1 MRNLSCSFK
10 TFSSLATIWTRI
22 SMKMFSISPTWK
34 SLELKKSIR
43 MASWQRATMARRTE
57 RRHASHILKI
67 FRSGQETCKPHFPK
81 IYSGHWVAAGEQGPS
96 MNNQQQLM
104 IQHPALYVAPINYTY
119 MAGQTLLRSRFQRR
133 PSWKIII
140 IDGSIRGSW
149 LSLR

>member
-1 MRNLSCSFK
+1 
-10 TFSSLATIWTRI
+10 
-22 SMKMFSISPTWK
+22 MKMFSISPTWT
-34 SLELKKSIR
+34 SLELKKSSR

-67 FRSGQETCKPHFPK
+67 FRSSQETCKPHFPK
-81 IYSGHWVAAGEQGPS
+81 IYSGHWVAVQRSS

-133 PSWKIII
+133 PSWKIFII
-140 IDGSIRGSW
+140 NESIRGS
-149 LSLR
+149 